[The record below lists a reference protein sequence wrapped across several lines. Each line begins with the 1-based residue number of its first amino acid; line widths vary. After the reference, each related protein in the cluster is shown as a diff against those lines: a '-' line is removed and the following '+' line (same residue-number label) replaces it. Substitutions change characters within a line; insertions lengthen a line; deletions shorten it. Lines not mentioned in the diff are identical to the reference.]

1 MSNNDFLASNSTVM
15 IEKLHNR
22 HQAKLLDE
30 IEKSIDDLT
39 PESLKALI
47 KKHLSFY
54 TNDIKEQVI
63 ERIYE
68 NTKTKK

>member
-1 MSNNDFLASNSTVM
+1 MSNNDLLVSNSTVM

-68 NTKTKK
+68 QTKHKQ

>member
-1 MSNNDFLASNSTVM
+1 MERNSTVM

-68 NTKTKK
+68 QTKHKQ

>member
-1 MSNNDFLASNSTVM
+1 MNNNFLASNSKCMTK

-30 IEKSIDDLT
+30 LEKIPIENIKQII
-39 PESLKALI
+39 EI
-47 KKHLSFY
+47 VKKHLSFY

-63 ERIYE
+63 VRIYE
-68 NTKTKK
+68 DIQKR